1 MSQEVSGHSGVS
13 SVSEP
18 CSWLFFWKVAGCWL
32 HRETDVL
39 GRCLILYLRTE
50 TDVLGN
56 SKKDIIV
63 KAKSE
68 DEYSS

>member
-1 MSQEVSGHSGVS
+1 MSQEISGLSGVS

-18 CSWLFFWKVAGCWL
+18 WPWQFFWKVAGHWL
-32 HRETDVL
+32 HRKTDLL
-39 GRCLILYLRTE
+39 GHCLILYLRTE

-63 KAKSE
+63 KARSE